1 MSEKLLEISGL
12 SVCYEGEQI
21 LNNICFSVE
30 KGETVGIAG
39 ESGSGKSTL
48 LRAILRLMGKNS
60 SITGGQITFRGEE
73 LTGMSEKKLRSLCGS
88 EIGMIF
94 QNTGASLC
102 PTRKIGAQICESVRA
117 HEKRCGFITPIFG
130 GMSGR
135 KSRRE
140 IKDMTLQRF
149 ADMGLSDGETIWNS
163 YPSSLSGGM
172 NQRVGIALAMLLHPS
187 LLLADEPTSAL
198 DVVSQAQV
206 LRELQALQQK
216 EQTGM
221 VLVTHNLAV
230 LEQMADRVVVLKD
243 GNIVE
248 QGETR
253 TVFDHPKDEY
263 TKNLLAAV
271 PGRGK
276 MHNHNMLE
284 VNNLSKNFAGTGRET
299 EFAAVDGISF
309 TLDAGECLGLI
320 GESGCGKSTTAR
332 LITGLVQADAGS
344 VLLEGEEILGRKG
357 RRQREVYRKIQM
369 VFQTPQDSFDPMQT
383 LETGILEAFRNQGMS
398 RKEACLHLPELLKKV
413 ELSSETAMR
422 YPRETS
428 GGECQ
433 RAAIARALAVQP
445 SLLICDEATSALD
458 AAVQAQ
464 IVQLLKKLQRE
475 EGLAMLWIGHDLAL
489 VRELC
494 SRVIVMRQGKIVE
507 QGETREV
514 LEYPKEE
521 YTKLLMEYSL

>member
-48 LRAILRLMGKNS
+48 LRAILRLMGKNG

-117 HEKRCGFITPIFG
+117 HEKRCGFITPISG

-149 ADMGLSDGETIWNS
+149 ADMGLSDGETIW
-163 YPSSLSGGM
+163 

-230 LEQMADRVVVLKD
+230 LEQMADRVAVLKD

-276 MHNHNMLE
+276 N
-284 VNNLSKNFAGTGRET
+284 
-299 EFAAVDGISF
+299 
-309 TLDAGECLGLI
+309 DA
-320 GESGCGKSTTAR
+320 
-332 LITGLVQADAGS
+332 
-344 VLLEGEEILGRKG
+344 
-357 RRQREVYRKIQM
+357 
-369 VFQTPQDSFDPMQT
+369 
-383 LETGILEAFRNQGMS
+383 
-398 RKEACLHLPELLKKV
+398 
-413 ELSSETAMR
+413 
-422 YPRETS
+422 
-428 GGECQ
+428 
-433 RAAIARALAVQP
+433 
-445 SLLICDEATSALD
+445 
-458 AAVQAQ
+458 
-464 IVQLLKKLQRE
+464 
-475 EGLAMLWIGHDLAL
+475 
-489 VRELC
+489 
-494 SRVIVMRQGKIVE
+494 
-507 QGETREV
+507 
-514 LEYPKEE
+514 
-521 YTKLLMEYSL
+521 

>member
-48 LRAILRLMGKNS
+48 LRAILRLMGKNGF
-60 SITGGQITFRGEE
+60 ITGGQITFRGEE
-73 LTGMSEKKLRSLCGS
+73 LTDMSEKKLRSLCGS

-117 HEKRCGFITPIFG
+117 HEKRCGFITPISG

-206 LRELQALQQK
+206 LRGASGVAAER
-216 EQTGM
+216 
-221 VLVTHNLAV
+221 
-230 LEQMADRVVVLKD
+230 ADGDGAGDAQSCGSRADGRQGCCFEGWKHRGAGGDKD
-243 GNIVE
+243 GF
-248 QGETR
+248 R
-253 TVFDHPKDEY
+253 SP
-263 TKNLLAAV
+263 
-271 PGRGK
+271 
-276 MHNHNMLE
+276 
-284 VNNLSKNFAGTGRET
+284 
-299 EFAAVDGISF
+299 
-309 TLDAGECLGLI
+309 
-320 GESGCGKSTTAR
+320 
-332 LITGLVQADAGS
+332 
-344 VLLEGEEILGRKG
+344 KG
-357 RRQREVYRKIQM
+357 RIY
-369 VFQTPQDSFDPMQT
+369 
-383 LETGILEAFRNQGMS
+383 
-398 RKEACLHLPELLKKV
+398 KK
-413 ELSSETAMR
+413 SPCGCA
-422 YPRETS
+422 
-428 GGECQ
+428 G
-433 RAAIARALAVQP
+433 
-445 SLLICDEATSALD
+445 
-458 AAVQAQ
+458 
-464 IVQLLKKLQRE
+464 KRE
-475 EGLAMLWIGHDLAL
+475 ERCIIITCW
-489 VRELC
+489 
-494 SRVIVMRQGKIVE
+494 K
-507 QGETREV
+507 
-514 LEYPKEE
+514 
-521 YTKLLMEYSL
+521 

>member
-48 LRAILRLMGKNS
+48 LRAILRL
-60 SITGGQITFRGEE
+60 
-73 LTGMSEKKLRSLCGS
+73 
-88 EIGMIF
+88 
-94 QNTGASLC
+94 
-102 PTRKIGAQICESVRA
+102 KIGAQICESVRA
-117 HEKRCGFITPIFG
+117 HEKRCGFIPPISG

-140 IKDMTLQRF
+140 IKDMTLRRF

-230 LEQMADRVVVLKD
+230 LEQMADRVAVLKD

-276 MHNHNMLE
+276 N
-284 VNNLSKNFAGTGRET
+284 
-299 EFAAVDGISF
+299 
-309 TLDAGECLGLI
+309 DA
-320 GESGCGKSTTAR
+320 
-332 LITGLVQADAGS
+332 
-344 VLLEGEEILGRKG
+344 
-357 RRQREVYRKIQM
+357 
-369 VFQTPQDSFDPMQT
+369 
-383 LETGILEAFRNQGMS
+383 
-398 RKEACLHLPELLKKV
+398 
-413 ELSSETAMR
+413 
-422 YPRETS
+422 
-428 GGECQ
+428 
-433 RAAIARALAVQP
+433 
-445 SLLICDEATSALD
+445 
-458 AAVQAQ
+458 
-464 IVQLLKKLQRE
+464 
-475 EGLAMLWIGHDLAL
+475 
-489 VRELC
+489 
-494 SRVIVMRQGKIVE
+494 
-507 QGETREV
+507 
-514 LEYPKEE
+514 
-521 YTKLLMEYSL
+521 

>member
-1 MSEKLLEISGL
+1 
-12 SVCYEGEQI
+12 
-21 LNNICFSVE
+21 
-30 KGETVGIAG
+30 
-39 ESGSGKSTL
+39 
-48 LRAILRLMGKNS
+48 MGKNG

-117 HEKRCGFITPIFG
+117 HEKRCGFITPISG

-140 IKDMTLQRF
+140 IKDMTLRRF
-149 ADMGLSDGETIWNS
+149 VDMGLSDGETIWNS

-230 LEQMADRVVVLKD
+230 LEQMADRVAVLKD

-271 PGRGK
+271 PEEGRT

-320 GESGCGKSTTAR
+320 GR
-332 LITGLVQADAGS
+332 ADA
-344 VLLEGEEILGRKG
+344 EKA
-357 RRQREVYRKIQM
+357 RRPV
-369 VFQTPQDSFDPMQT
+369 
-383 LETGILEAFRNQGMS
+383 
-398 RKEACLHLPELLKKV
+398 
-413 ELSSETAMR
+413 
-422 YPRETS
+422 
-428 GGECQ
+428 
-433 RAAIARALAVQP
+433 
-445 SLLICDEATSALD
+445 
-458 AAVQAQ
+458 
-464 IVQLLKKLQRE
+464 
-475 EGLAMLWIGHDLAL
+475 
-489 VRELC
+489 
-494 SRVIVMRQGKIVE
+494 
-507 QGETREV
+507 
-514 LEYPKEE
+514 
-521 YTKLLMEYSL
+521 

>member
-1 MSEKLLEISGL
+1 MSEKLLKISGL

-48 LRAILRLMGKNS
+48 LRAILRLMGKNG

-94 QNTGASLC
+94 QNTGASFC
-102 PTRKIGAQICESVRA
+102 PTRKIGTQICESVRA
-117 HEKRCGFITPIFG
+117 HEKRCGFTTPISG

-140 IKDMTLQRF
+140 IKDMTLRRF
-149 ADMGLSDGETIWNS
+149 VDMGLSDGEMIWNS

-276 MHNHNMLE
+276 
-284 VNNLSKNFAGTGRET
+284 K
-299 EFAAVDGISF
+299 
-309 TLDAGECLGLI
+309 DA
-320 GESGCGKSTTAR
+320 
-332 LITGLVQADAGS
+332 
-344 VLLEGEEILGRKG
+344 
-357 RRQREVYRKIQM
+357 
-369 VFQTPQDSFDPMQT
+369 
-383 LETGILEAFRNQGMS
+383 
-398 RKEACLHLPELLKKV
+398 
-413 ELSSETAMR
+413 
-422 YPRETS
+422 
-428 GGECQ
+428 
-433 RAAIARALAVQP
+433 
-445 SLLICDEATSALD
+445 
-458 AAVQAQ
+458 
-464 IVQLLKKLQRE
+464 
-475 EGLAMLWIGHDLAL
+475 
-489 VRELC
+489 
-494 SRVIVMRQGKIVE
+494 
-507 QGETREV
+507 
-514 LEYPKEE
+514 
-521 YTKLLMEYSL
+521 

>member
-21 LNNICFSVE
+21 LNDICLSVE

-48 LRAILRLMGKNS
+48 LRAILRLMGKNG

-117 HEKRCGFITPIFG
+117 HEKRCGFITPISG

-140 IKDMTLQRF
+140 IKDMTIQRF
-149 ADMGLSDGETIWNS
+149 ADMGLSDGGTIWNS

-253 TVFDHPKDEY
+253 TVFDHPMDEY
-263 TKNLLAAV
+263 TKSLLAAV

-276 MHNHNMLE
+276 ND
-284 VNNLSKNFAGTGRET
+284 V
-299 EFAAVDGISF
+299 
-309 TLDAGECLGLI
+309 
-320 GESGCGKSTTAR
+320 
-332 LITGLVQADAGS
+332 
-344 VLLEGEEILGRKG
+344 
-357 RRQREVYRKIQM
+357 
-369 VFQTPQDSFDPMQT
+369 
-383 LETGILEAFRNQGMS
+383 
-398 RKEACLHLPELLKKV
+398 
-413 ELSSETAMR
+413 
-422 YPRETS
+422 
-428 GGECQ
+428 
-433 RAAIARALAVQP
+433 
-445 SLLICDEATSALD
+445 
-458 AAVQAQ
+458 
-464 IVQLLKKLQRE
+464 
-475 EGLAMLWIGHDLAL
+475 
-489 VRELC
+489 
-494 SRVIVMRQGKIVE
+494 
-507 QGETREV
+507 
-514 LEYPKEE
+514 
-521 YTKLLMEYSL
+521 

>member
-1 MSEKLLEISGL
+1 
-12 SVCYEGEQI
+12 
-21 LNNICFSVE
+21 
-30 KGETVGIAG
+30 
-39 ESGSGKSTL
+39 
-48 LRAILRLMGKNS
+48 MGKNG

-117 HEKRCGFITPIFG
+117 HEKRCGFTTPISG

-140 IKDMTLQRF
+140 IKDMTLRRF

-230 LEQMADRVVVLKD
+230 LEQMADRVAVLKD

-276 MHNHNMLE
+276 N
-284 VNNLSKNFAGTGRET
+284 
-299 EFAAVDGISF
+299 
-309 TLDAGECLGLI
+309 DA
-320 GESGCGKSTTAR
+320 
-332 LITGLVQADAGS
+332 
-344 VLLEGEEILGRKG
+344 
-357 RRQREVYRKIQM
+357 
-369 VFQTPQDSFDPMQT
+369 
-383 LETGILEAFRNQGMS
+383 
-398 RKEACLHLPELLKKV
+398 
-413 ELSSETAMR
+413 
-422 YPRETS
+422 
-428 GGECQ
+428 
-433 RAAIARALAVQP
+433 
-445 SLLICDEATSALD
+445 
-458 AAVQAQ
+458 
-464 IVQLLKKLQRE
+464 
-475 EGLAMLWIGHDLAL
+475 
-489 VRELC
+489 
-494 SRVIVMRQGKIVE
+494 
-507 QGETREV
+507 
-514 LEYPKEE
+514 
-521 YTKLLMEYSL
+521 

>member
-1 MSEKLLEISGL
+1 
-12 SVCYEGEQI
+12 
-21 LNNICFSVE
+21 
-30 KGETVGIAG
+30 
-39 ESGSGKSTL
+39 
-48 LRAILRLMGKNS
+48 MGKNG

-117 HEKRCGFITPIFG
+117 HEKRCGFITRFWGNVWQKKP
-130 GMSGR
+130 
-135 KSRRE
+135 
-140 IKDMTLQRF
+140 QRNQRYD
-149 ADMGLSDGETIWNS
+149 APAICGYGLSDGGTIWNS

-230 LEQMADRVVVLKD
+230 LEQMADRVAVLKD

-276 MHNHNMLE
+276 N
-284 VNNLSKNFAGTGRET
+284 
-299 EFAAVDGISF
+299 
-309 TLDAGECLGLI
+309 DA
-320 GESGCGKSTTAR
+320 
-332 LITGLVQADAGS
+332 
-344 VLLEGEEILGRKG
+344 
-357 RRQREVYRKIQM
+357 
-369 VFQTPQDSFDPMQT
+369 
-383 LETGILEAFRNQGMS
+383 
-398 RKEACLHLPELLKKV
+398 
-413 ELSSETAMR
+413 
-422 YPRETS
+422 
-428 GGECQ
+428 
-433 RAAIARALAVQP
+433 
-445 SLLICDEATSALD
+445 
-458 AAVQAQ
+458 
-464 IVQLLKKLQRE
+464 
-475 EGLAMLWIGHDLAL
+475 
-489 VRELC
+489 
-494 SRVIVMRQGKIVE
+494 
-507 QGETREV
+507 
-514 LEYPKEE
+514 
-521 YTKLLMEYSL
+521 

>member
-1 MSEKLLEISGL
+1 MEKYLAS
-12 SVCYEGEQI
+12 SDP
-21 LNNICFSVE
+21 
-30 KGETVGIAG
+30 AAD
-39 ESGSGKSTL
+39 GKEWFHHR
-48 LRAILRLMGKNS
+48 RADHILRRGADGHVRKEAAESVRFRNWYDFPEYRG
-60 SITGGQITFRGEE
+60 ITLSDPE
-73 LTGMSEKKLRSLCGS
+73 
-88 EIGMIF
+88 
-94 QNTGASLC
+94 
-102 PTRKIGAQICESVRA
+102 IGAQICESVRA
-117 HEKRCGFITPIFG
+117 HEKRCGFITPISG

-230 LEQMADRVVVLKD
+230 LEQMADRVAVLKD

-276 MHNHNMLE
+276 N
-284 VNNLSKNFAGTGRET
+284 
-299 EFAAVDGISF
+299 
-309 TLDAGECLGLI
+309 DA
-320 GESGCGKSTTAR
+320 
-332 LITGLVQADAGS
+332 
-344 VLLEGEEILGRKG
+344 
-357 RRQREVYRKIQM
+357 
-369 VFQTPQDSFDPMQT
+369 
-383 LETGILEAFRNQGMS
+383 
-398 RKEACLHLPELLKKV
+398 
-413 ELSSETAMR
+413 
-422 YPRETS
+422 
-428 GGECQ
+428 
-433 RAAIARALAVQP
+433 
-445 SLLICDEATSALD
+445 
-458 AAVQAQ
+458 
-464 IVQLLKKLQRE
+464 
-475 EGLAMLWIGHDLAL
+475 
-489 VRELC
+489 
-494 SRVIVMRQGKIVE
+494 
-507 QGETREV
+507 
-514 LEYPKEE
+514 
-521 YTKLLMEYSL
+521 